1 MLMIDFV
8 SWWYS
13 RGWGYFAQTLVE
25 KLRNIADFFSFSV
38 LIRTFF
44 APFHQ
49 ISTVA
54 ENPYGGPMH
63 YLSVFFD
70 KLLSRTIGAIV
81 RLFILIFGIIAFI
94 FDAILSIL
102 LVVIWPILPL
112 APLICV
118 VLCIAGVAL

>member
-1 MLMIDFV
+1 
-8 SWWYS
+8 
-13 RGWGYFAQTLVE
+13 
-25 KLRNIADFFSFSV
+25 
-38 LIRTFF
+38 
-44 APFHQ
+44 
-49 ISTVA
+49 
-54 ENPYGGPMH
+54 MH

-81 RLFILIFGIIAFI
+81 RLFILIFGFIAFI